1 MKRLKIVTVLGT
13 RPEIIRLSSLIPL
26 LDRFTDHHLV
36 HTGQNYSPELS
47 QIFFD
52 ELSLREPDIYLNARQ
67 ASLGAQLGSM
77 LEQVEAYLQKVQ
89 PDGVVI
95 LGDTNSALSA
105 IIAERLKFPVFHLE
119 AGNRSFD
126 KEVPEELN
134 RKLVDHISS
143 FNLCYTE
150 TARRNLLSEGLHPNS
165 ICVTGSPLTEV
176 IQNLKSRIEG
186 SEVLNRLGLEPGNF
200 LLVSAHRQETVDNP
214 ERLGLLMKSLVELG
228 ERSGK
233 RVIVS
238 THPRTQSKLDAKS
251 VSLPGVELLP
261 PFGFTDFLRLQKEA
275 AFVFSDSGSLSEEAS
290 ILGFKAAT
298 IRNSFERQEGLDVGL
313 LATVGLVVESW
324 LTVMEFSTSMS
335 VCQEVAGYSKPDFSR
350 TVLNFMFAK
359 LIPLA

>member
-67 ASLGAQLGSM
+67 ESLGAQLGSM

-165 ICVTGSPLTEV
+165 ICVTGSPLAEV
-176 IQNLKSRIEG
+176 IHNLKSRIEG
-186 SEVLNRLGLEPGNF
+186 SKVLDRLGLEPANF
-200 LLVSAHRQETVDNP
+200 FLVSAHRQETVDNP
-214 ERLGLLMKSLVELG
+214 DRLLRLKESLVELAK
-228 ERSGK
+228 RSGK

-238 THPRTQSKLDAKS
+238 THPRTQSKLDGMS
-251 VSLPGVELLP
+251 LSLPGVELLP
-261 PFGFTDFLRLQKEA
+261 PFGFIDFLRLQQEA
-275 AFVFSDSGSLSEEAS
+275 TFVLSDSGSLSEEAS

-298 IRNSFERQEGLDVGL
+298 IRSSFERQEGLDVGL
-313 LATVGLVVESW
+313 LATVGLDVESW
-324 LTVMEFSTSMS
+324 LTVMEFAGHKEQSP
-335 VCQEVAGYSKPDFSR
+335 EVAGYKDLEFSQI
-350 TVLNFMFAK
+350 VLNFIFSK
-359 LIPLA
+359 L